1 MPSAPSTLTNYNL
14 HRMAYNNPIAFL
26 LTWTTYGTRLHG
38 DERGTHDGDTNDRG
52 GNFVPPSPRCKN
64 LRRGQSKEQ
73 PFILDAKCRGA
84 VSRALAQHAEFR
96 KWHLYAV
103 SVRMN
108 HVHLVVSAGA
118 EPAELL
124 RQLKAYATRGLRD
137 AELIP
142 DRTRVWTEG
151 GSRKW
156 LFTRDHVDAA
166 CDYVLYQQGPDLPT
180 E

>member
-1 MPSAPSTLTNYNL
+1 
-14 HRMAYNNPIAFL
+14 MAFNNPIAYL
-26 LTWTTYGTRLHG
+26 LTWTTYATRLHG
-38 DERGTHDGDTNDRG
+38 AENGSHDADTNDRG
-52 GNFVPPSPRCKN
+52 GHFVPPSFRYEN
-64 LRRGQSKEQ
+64 LRRSQAKEL

-84 VSRALAQHAEFR
+84 VFRALMQHADYRE
-96 KWHLYAV
+96 WHVFAV
-103 SVRMN
+103 NIRTN

-124 RQLKAYATRGLRD
+124 RQFKAYATRGLRA

-166 CDYVLYQQGPDLPT
+166 CDYVLHQQGDDLPM